1 MSENLRDETVRVL
14 KVRRT
19 GCGLL
24 GFERGE
30 YCRGQRAWHE
40 GSAQFGWL
48 ELEGNK
54 NYDGLK
60 YVLQLIISK
69 SAQNKI

>member
-1 MSENLRDETVRVL
+1 MSENLRDGTLRVL

-30 YCRGQRAWHE
+30 YCRGQRAWNE
-40 GSAQFGWL
+40 GPGQFGWL
-48 ELEGNK
+48 ELEGKK
-54 NYDGLK
+54 NYDDLK